1 MTESGHW
8 RHDRIGAAETG
19 RNPMVLTRLPS
30 GFAVIGDTQFLPG
43 YCLLL
48 AAPRTGALTDLPRP
62 ARQRFL
68 LDMSLIGEAI
78 EQVCWPDGLIRV
90 NYEILGNTDPYLH
103 AHIFPRYRWEPHDL
117 LPMPVWHYPAD
128 RWRDPAHAYSPD
140 RHGDLRDRLTAALN
154 NLLATPTEHEGAHA
168 PRSFAGSE

>member
-1 MTESGHW
+1 MSEPVTW
-8 RHDRIGAAETG
+8 RHDRIGAAESG
-19 RNPMVLTRLPS
+19 LNPMVLARIPS

-78 EQVCWPDGLIRV
+78 EQVCQPDGLVRV

-103 AHIFPRYRWEPHDL
+103 AHIFPRYDWEPPKL
-117 LPMPVWHYPAD
+117 LSMPVWQYPAD
-128 RWRDPAHAYSPD
+128 RWRDPAYAYSPE
-140 RHGDLRDRLTAALN
+140 RHGDLRDRLTTALTD
-154 NLLATPTEHEGAHA
+154 LLATP
-168 PRSFAGSE
+168 S